1 MTTARNVIPLLVTGT
16 WCPRDKGTT
25 KFNQKNAKSEHIE
38 AQTDSYEATEQ
49 EKVGQLHMSIRSTLK
64 ILVI

>member
-1 MTTARNVIPLLVTGT
+1 MTTARNVLPPLVTGT

-38 AQTDSYEATEQ
+38 AQTS
-49 EKVGQLHMSIRSTLK
+49 H
-64 ILVI
+64 VIYQHNMGFGLYLGLLEC